1 MDDIGCARFEP
12 KSWDEFQRNLLSVG
26 SEEHDYKTLV
36 IDTADWVEMILHR
49 AICEKFGKET
59 LSDFDWGQGNAK
71 AAKAW
76 QWIVGTIQDTLDR
89 KGMGCVVLAHARLEK
104 FTSPEGPS
112 YDRWVPDLAD
122 GTKGTP
128 GARSLLIE
136 WADEVFFGKYKEY
149 SAQVDTKG
157 KQGRA
162 IGVGSGDRV
171 VFTSERP
178 NHIAKRH
185 IEMPDELTFPKEN
198 GFAVYRSYW
207 PTGQQQQTGASVA
220 SGDISGIVADG
231 HSKRKE
237 AAT

>member
-1 MDDIGCARFEP
+1 MDDIGCARYEP
-12 KSWDEFQRNLLSVG
+12 KSWDEFQRCLLAVG

-89 KGMGCVVLAHARLEK
+89 KGMGCVILAHARLEK

-128 GARSLLIE
+128 GARSLLVE

-185 IEMPDELTFPKEN
+185 IEMPD
-198 GFAVYRSYW
+198 
-207 PTGQQQQTGASVA
+207 
-220 SGDISGIVADG
+220 
-231 HSKRKE
+231 
-237 AAT
+237 